1 MLKKSFKIDNNLY
14 SSDIVLEA
22 INDFEGFSLTFT
34 DSILDIS
41 AETDAE
47 IQQIFGEFMNYVLA
61 LYNEK
66 N

>member
-34 DSILDIS
+34 DFILDIS
-41 AETDAE
+41 AETDVE